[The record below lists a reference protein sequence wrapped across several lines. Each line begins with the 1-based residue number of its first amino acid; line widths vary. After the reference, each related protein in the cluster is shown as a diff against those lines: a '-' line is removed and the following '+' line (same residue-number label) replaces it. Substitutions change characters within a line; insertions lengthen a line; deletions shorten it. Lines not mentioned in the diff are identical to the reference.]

1 MKKIYL
7 IMTVSLFITA
17 CGETDKYKDLRELTV
32 QDYLNNKELLNEVLE
47 KCSNAEIKDDE
58 ICQVTKKAVHQ
69 NFDWR

>member
-1 MKKIYL
+1 MKDHTQKEFEKRLNKAWEDIKN
-7 IMTVSLFITA
+7 
-17 CGETDKYKDLRELTV
+17 DK
-32 QDYLNNKELLNEVLE
+32 KELLNEVLE